1 MISDSYTKFHGQIYT
16 EVMKKTL
23 VQWLANQV
31 EPLET
36 HAGNEVRVSNEWL
49 ATQHLDSTTNNTVP
63 FTLRWSP
70 LTSVSSA
77 SSQCLKTTNFVSL
90 LKSGPTII
98 LESDCCR
105 QSVSLSMKSF
115 HYDHYAE
122 PQHSSTFQLK
132 NPLVIPKARSN
143 WPSNLLRLFP
153 VFCYPLSTTK
163 RLIPSESSALNWQR
177 LHLYTYSIFTSVCTY
192 VDVNM

>member
-1 MISDSYTKFHGQIYT
+1 
-16 EVMKKTL
+16 MKKTL

-132 NPLVIPKARSN
+132 SPLVTSHSEGTVKLTKQPFEAV
-143 WPSNLLRLFP
+143 PGVLLP
-153 VFCYPLSTTK
+153 V
-163 RLIPSESSALNWQR
+163 EHNEALDPFRIVCIKLAAVAFINM
-177 LHLYTYSIFTSVCTY
+177 YTIFTSVCTY
-192 VDVNM
+192 VAVNM